1 MENIIKKECDGET
14 IEFEGIKLKIPEDF
28 RVYYDKGIKV
38 AEYGRS
44 GELIG
49 FKTLSYEPVIIK
61 SILINKDTETEKLEL
76 VSLETNKSLIVQK
89 SELFSNGK
97 IIKLADKGMQVNSN
111 NSKAWVEYFSNLEAL
126 NKNIIPRKIT
136 VSRLG
141 WIDQYTFI
149 PYEKGNYELD
159 INDNTL
165 TWVNDLK
172 EEGSLIEWVKTVAK
186 LRKNYI
192 GRFNIAASFSA
203 PLLKITGTR
212 SFVIY
217 NWAGSKGGKTA
228 CAYVS
233 MSVWGIAE
241 NLKVSFDATRVGIE
255 GLSKIFADM
264 PILIDE
270 KQIDKNQNKTEEIV
284 YMFANGKSKL
294 RGTQNGGVQQNS
306 KWRALAISTGEEPL
320 STSKSQDGVRTRVLE
335 IYGKPIDD
343 ESVASSMYEFTQKNY
358 GIVGKAFI
366 KLLIKNHSQNNY
378 SEIKRLYEEV
388 KEKIK
393 ERCPNINYAQLSYIT
408 LVTTADVLIGEMFFK
423 TDMESSLKMAE
434 KIIEN
439 ISKTAGKDVVDNA
452 YSFISDW
459 VLSNS
464 VKFDVRTIKK
474 QYEEDTTAS
483 EIVLNESRAYE
494 RLGLYENGIYYIWP
508 TKFEQKLEQ
517 WGFNSEKVKQGFK
530 ERGYIVTDTETD
542 TTVSIIYKGEKRSF
556 IGLKLNSTHEVNEV
570 QIEELDKNNVE
581 VGELY
586 PKIPTIEELGIK
598 G

>member
-343 ESVASSMYEFTQKNY
+343 ESVASSMYEFTQKNH
-358 GIVGKAFI
+358 GIIGKAFI
-366 KLLIKNHSQNNY
+366 KMLIKNHSQNNY

-439 ISKTAGKDVVDNA
+439 ISKTANKDVIDNA
-452 YSFISDW
+452 YSFITDW
-459 VLSNS
+459 LLSNNA
-464 VKFDVRTIKK
+464 KFDIRLIQKNRVEDVTADEIYLNQNRT
-474 QYEEDTTAS
+474 
-483 EIVLNESRAYE
+483 YE
-494 RLGLYENGIYYIWP
+494 RLGLYENNVFYVWP
-508 TKFEQKLEQ
+508 SKFEQKLEQ
-517 WGFNSEKVKQGFK
+517 LGFNPDKIKQGFK
-530 ERGYIVTDTETD
+530 ERKYILTKNETS
-542 TTVSIIYKGEKRSF
+542 TTIKKEYRGEEREF
-556 IGLKLNSTHEVNEV
+556 IAFKLISNTKVDKEK
-570 QIEELDKNNVE
+570 IEKFKEEGVE
-581 VGELY
+581 VSSFY
-586 PKIPTIEELGIK
+586 HKIPTPDEVINNY
-598 G
+598 